1 MSPELDLEAELDR
14 LYAAPPGDFVG
25 LRGDLAK
32 QARLAGQR
40 EAAAQIKARRKPS
53 PTAWAVNCLALRE
66 DPHLEEILAS
76 GDHLKKLI
84 QDGASADAQLGAGA
98 RRRAAIEAAVIVASD
113 LLREQAL
120 PPTPATLRRLAKTFE
135 AMAAFGRA
143 PPGPAPGRMF
153 DELDPPGFEVLA
165 TVPLTPAAKPVA
177 VASPRSPRSSGPA
190 KALLEGLRSE
200 LSSAEAALSQV
211 LPKIEAAE
219 VEIADAKGSVKQAQR
234 DLTKSEARLKRANE
248 ALEKARRKLAV
259 RETEVEER
267 TRALE
272 RATEGD

>member
-84 QDGASADAQLGAGA
+84 QDGASRDAQLGAGA
-98 RRRAAIEAAVIVASD
+98 RRRATEASGASGP
-113 LLREQAL
+113 LSRSGL
-120 PPTPATLRRLAKTFE
+120 PYRGGKKQTESDK
-135 AMAAFGRA
+135 
-143 PPGPAPGRMF
+143 
-153 DELDPPGFEVLA
+153 
-165 TVPLTPAAKPVA
+165 TPAA
-177 VASPRSPRSSGPA
+177 
-190 KALLEGLRSE
+190 E
-200 LSSAEAALSQV
+200 QV
-211 LPKIEAAE
+211 EST
-219 VEIADAKGSVKQAQR
+219 V
-234 DLTKSEARLKRANE
+234 
-248 ALEKARRKLAV
+248 
-259 RETEVEER
+259 
-267 TRALE
+267 
-272 RATEGD
+272 